1 MKKLALAVLVMFG
14 ATGVVSA
21 AGDAAAGKTKAMT
34 CGACHGMDG
43 NSMVPTFP
51 KLAGQH
57 ASYIEKQLAQ
67 FKAGER
73 TDPTMSGMAAPL
85 SAQDAADLAAYFST
99 QKRVVGAPADM
110 EKAAAG
116 KKLYEGG
123 DAAKGISACMACHG
137 PSGAGNPGAGFPALS
152 GQHSMYVSKALND
165 FRSGAR
171 TTDPA
176 KMMRDIAAKMS
187 DADIAAVAEYIAGL
201 H

>member
-1 MKKLALAVLVMFG
+1 MKNLALAVLVMFG

-43 NSMVPTFP
+43 NSMIPTFP

-85 SAQDAADLAAYFST
+85 SAQDSADLAAFFSS
-99 QKRVVGAPADM
+99 QKKVVGAPADM
-110 EKAAAG
+110 EMAAAG

-152 GQHSMYVSKALND
+152 GQHTMYVSKALND
-165 FRSGAR
+165 FRSGTR
-171 TTDPA
+171 TTDPQ
-176 KMMRDIAAKMS
+176 KMMRDVAVKMS